1 MKTRLCALG
10 LWLMAFT
17 SQASAQDLMIRD
29 VFKQMPDSLMP
40 YLSQNN
46 RLDFIDF
53 LDANMKAEVKNRLGG
68 TSEMLGLS
76 SDSLSIRMSS
86 SLRTDLFLM
95 PLSTPVDSVSDV
107 VVMVE
112 TFLADSIHG
121 QSHVSYFTTDWKK
134 LSTVPP
140 LSDIQQ
146 KRIQACILQTILKK
160 DEEIVNKY

>member
-1 MKTRLCALG
+1 MRRVIVAALLALSASQMSGQRLE
-10 LWLMAFT
+10 
-17 SQASAQDLMIRD
+17 IRD

-68 TSEMLGLS
+68 TS
-76 SDSLSIRMSS
+76 
-86 SLRTDLFLM
+86 
-95 PLSTPVDSVSDV
+95 STPVDSVSDV
-107 VVMVE
+107 IAMIE

-121 QSHVSYFTTDWKK
+121 QSHVSYFTTEWKK
-134 LSTVPP
+134 LSTAPP

-146 KRIQACILQTILKK
+146 KRIQACVLQTILKK

>member
-1 MKTRLCALG
+1 MRRVIVAALLALSASQMSGQRLE
-10 LWLMAFT
+10 
-17 SQASAQDLMIRD
+17 IRD
-29 VFKQMPDSLMP
+29 VFKQMPDS
-40 YLSQNN
+40 
-46 RLDFIDF
+46 
-53 LDANMKAEVKNRLGG
+53 DANMKAEVKNRLGG

-86 SLRTDLFLM
+86 SLRADLFLL

-134 LSTVPP
+134 LSTAPP

-146 KRIQACILQTILKK
+146 KRIQACVLQTILKK
-160 DEEIVNKY
+160 DDEIVNKY

>member
-1 MKTRLCALG
+1 MAALLALTASQMSGQRLE
-10 LWLMAFT
+10 
-17 SQASAQDLMIRD
+17 IRD

-53 LDANMKAEVKNRLGG
+53 LDANMKAEVKNRFGG
-68 TSEMLGLS
+68 TSKMLGLS
-76 SDSLSIRMSS
+76 SDSLSIRLSS
-86 SLRTDLFLM
+86 SLRAELFLM
-95 PLSTPVDSVSDV
+95 PLSVPVDSVSDV

-112 TFLADSIHG
+112 TFLADSVHG
-121 QSHVSYFTTDWKK
+121 QSRVSYFTTDWKK
-134 LSTVPP
+134 LPVTPP
-140 LSDIQQ
+140 LSDVQQ

>member
-1 MKTRLCALG
+1 MRRVIMAALLALTASQMSGQRLE
-10 LWLMAFT
+10 
-17 SQASAQDLMIRD
+17 IRD

-53 LDANMKAEVKNRLGG
+53 LDANMKAEVKNRFGG
-68 TSEMLGLS
+68 TSKMLGLS
-76 SDSLSIRMSS
+76 SDSLSIRLSS
-86 SLRTDLFLM
+86 SLRAELFLM
-95 PLSTPVDSVSDV
+95 PLSVPVDSVSDV

-112 TFLADSIHG
+112 TFLADSVHG
-121 QSHVSYFTTDWKK
+121 QSRVSYFTTDWKK
-134 LSTVPP
+134 LPVTPP
-140 LSDIQQ
+140 LSDVQQ

>member
-1 MKTRLCALG
+1 MRRVIVAALLALSASQMSGQRLE
-10 LWLMAFT
+10 
-17 SQASAQDLMIRD
+17 IRD

-86 SLRTDLFLM
+86 SFLL
-95 PLSTPVDSVSDV
+95 PLSAPVDSVSDV

-112 TFLADSIHG
+112 TFLADSVHG

-134 LSTVPP
+134 LSAAPP
-140 LSDIQQ
+140 LSDVQQ
-146 KRIQACILQTILKK
+146 KRIQACVLQTILKK
-160 DEEIVNKY
+160 DDEIVNKY

>member
-95 PLSTPVDSVSDV
+95 PLSAPVDSVSDV
-107 VVMVE
+107 VAMVE

-134 LSTVPP
+134 LSTAPP
-140 LSDIQQ
+140 LSDVQQ

>member
-1 MKTRLCALG
+1 MRRVIVAALLALSASQMSGQRLE
-10 LWLMAFT
+10 
-17 SQASAQDLMIRD
+17 IRD

-86 SLRTDLFLM
+86 SLRADLFLL
-95 PLSTPVDSVSDV
+95 PLSAPVDSVSDV
-107 VVMVE
+107 IAMVE
-112 TFLADSIHG
+112 TFLADSVHG

-134 LSTVPP
+134 LSTTPP

-146 KRIQACILQTILKK
+146 KRIQACVLQTILKK
-160 DEEIVNKY
+160 DDEIVNKY

>member
-1 MKTRLCALG
+1 MRRVIVAALLALSASQMSGQRLE
-10 LWLMAFT
+10 
-17 SQASAQDLMIRD
+17 IRD

-86 SLRTDLFLM
+86 SLRADLFLL
-95 PLSTPVDSVSDV
+95 PLSAPVDSVSDV
-107 VVMVE
+107 IAMVE
-112 TFLADSIHG
+112 TFLADSVHG
-121 QSHVSYFTTDWKK
+121 QSHVSYFTTEWKK
-134 LSTVPP
+134 LSTAPP

-146 KRIQACILQTILKK
+146 KRIQACVLQTILKK
-160 DEEIVNKY
+160 DDEIVNKY